1 MLRDYVETPLSAEQI
16 GDLLTMTGFELED
29 IEEVNGEAVLD
40 VNIMAN
46 RGDGASLI
54 GMAREVLAKSRE
66 SKPTELYIQATKRF
80 PALFP
85 ELPNP
90 PASIAIE
97 SEDCSRF
104 AARVVTGIK
113 NGSSPQ
119 WVQDRLTK
127 IGQRPISLL
136 VDLTNYVM
144 IETGQP
150 LHAYDLEK
158 LPEGKIVVRQAR
170 AGEKLTTL
178 DGTEHELT
186 PDQLMICDRER
197 PIGAAGIM
205 GGLDTEVSDTT
216 TSTLLEAA
224 HFDHQSVRRTR
235 KQLGLQTEASYRFE
249 RYVDPEQVV
258 AALNRLTDL
267 LIAEQPDIKVF
278 QIQDDYPR
286 PPKAIQLSLRPARAS
301 ALLGMEVSLAECR
314 AYLTALGCKVEEN
327 SPDALAVTPPS
338 WRNDLLREEDLI
350 EEVGRVHG
358 YDRIPSAA
366 PIGSTPE
373 GGAFG
378 FELLQDK
385 IRSEVLAAG
394 LDQMLTF
401 SLRDLHPLDGP
412 GKRTRVRTPHSPE
425 IAYLRN
431 SLLSSLADS
440 AHRNG
445 LRDLHIFELGRVFP
459 ESGEATHLGILS
471 VGKFEG
477 PSWIPT
483 DQSSSDFYT
492 VKGTLKKLCS
502 QLGCSLTL
510 AESSDSRLH
519 PTRQAS
525 VIIGGLEC
533 GVMGQIH
540 PNVAEEAGLLPE
552 TMLAEIDL
560 EKLRELPTGQR
571 SWHSI
576 SRHPG
581 TRRDIAIVVPKT
593 VSFAQIEDS
602 VRRAAGPVLES
613 MSLFDVYEGKGI
625 PEGQHSLAIGIDLR
639 KPDSTFTDE
648 EANQVRDSVVAALVE
663 LGAQLR

>member
-1 MLRDYVETPLSAEQI
+1 MLRDYVETPLTAEQI

-66 SKPTELYIQATKRF
+66 SKPTELYRRAAERF
-80 PALFP
+80 PITFTEQP
-85 ELPNP
+85 DP
-90 PASIAIE
+90 PASITIQ

-104 AARVVTGIK
+104 ATRVVTGIK
-113 NGSSPQ
+113 NGPSPQ

-150 LHAYDLEK
+150 LHAYDLTK
-158 LPEGKIVVRQAR
+158 LPEGKIVVRQAVV
-170 AGEKLTTL
+170 GEKLTTL
-178 DGTEHELT
+178 DGNEHELR
-186 PDQLMICDRER
+186 PDQLMICDPER

-205 GGLDTEVSDTT
+205 GGLDTEVSENT

-258 AALNRLTDL
+258 ASLNRLTDL
-267 LIAEQPDIKVF
+267 LLAEQPDIQVY
-278 QIQDDYPR
+278 QVQDDYPR
-286 PPKAIQLSLRPARAS
+286 RRELPKLSLRPARAS
-301 ALLGMEVSLAECR
+301 MLLGMDVSLPECR
-314 AYLTALGCKVEEN
+314 DYLTALGCEVEES
-327 SPDALAVTPPS
+327 SPDTLSVIPPS
-338 WRNDLLREEDLI
+338 WRIDLLREEDLI

-358 YDRIPSAA
+358 YDLIPTAA

-373 GGAFG
+373 GGAHG
-378 FELLQDK
+378 FELLQDQ
-385 IRSEVLAAG
+385 IRNEVLAAG
-394 LDQMLTF
+394 LDQMMTF
-401 SLRDLHPLDGP
+401 SLRDLHPLDGI

-431 SLLSSLADS
+431 SLLPSLSDS

-471 VGKFEG
+471 VGKFEAA
-477 PSWIPT
+477 SWIPT
-483 DQSSSDFYT
+483 DTSVSSFYSL
-492 VKGTLKKLCS
+492 KGILSKLCS
-502 QLGCSLTL
+502 RIGCSLTL
-510 AESSDSRLH
+510 SESSDPRLH
-519 PTRQAS
+519 PTRQAK
-525 VIIGGLEC
+525 VIIGGHEC

-540 PNVAEEAGLLPE
+540 PNVAEESGLLPE
-552 TMLAEIDL
+552 TLLAELDL

-571 SWHSI
+571 NWHPI

-581 TRRDIAIVVPKT
+581 TRRDIAILVPKS
-593 VSFAQIEDS
+593 VSFAQIEDAI
-602 VRRAAGPVLES
+602 RRAAGSVLEA
-613 MSLFDVYEGKGI
+613 MNLFDVYEGKGI
-625 PEGQHSLAIGIDLR
+625 PEGLHSLAIGIEMR